1 MWEYKIINQNK
12 KNMSKDFNLPPVDV
26 IEKKSIEVKI
36 YHFYPL
42 ILKKFKEFKREHLG
56 DIKGF
61 VHRLRE
67 KTPSVKLEDY
77 IAIQIARYAIG
88 EYELYI
94 WSDSYRVN
102 RFHLMAIFKKALRDS
117 GISQML

>member
-1 MWEYKIINQNK
+1 
-12 KNMSKDFNLPPVDV
+12 MSKDFNLPPVDV
-26 IEKKSIEVKI
+26 MEAKVVEIKI

-67 KTPSVKLEDY
+67 TPPFVKLEDY
-77 IAIQIARYAIG
+77 MAIQIVCSVIG
-88 EYELYI
+88 NYDISI
-94 WSDSYRVN
+94 WIDCYLIN
-102 RFHLMAIFKKALRDS
+102 RFHLMAVLKS
-117 GISQML
+117 T

>member
-1 MWEYKIINQNK
+1 
-12 KNMSKDFNLPPVDV
+12 MSKEFNLLPVDV
-26 IEKKSIEVKI
+26 MEAKVVEIKI

-67 KTPSVKLEDY
+67 TPPFVKLEDY
-77 IAIQIARYAIG
+77 MAIQIAYSVIG
-88 EYELYI
+88 DYDISVWIDCYLI
-94 WSDSYRVN
+94 N
-102 RFHLMAIFKKALRDS
+102 RFHLIAVFKKALKDS
-117 GISQML
+117 GISKYL

>member
-1 MWEYKIINQNK
+1 
-12 KNMSKDFNLPPVDV
+12 MSKDFNLPPVDV
-26 IEKKSIEVKI
+26 METKVMEIKI

-67 KTPSVKLEDY
+67 TPPFVKLEDY
-77 IAIQIARYAIG
+77 MAIQIAYSVIG
-88 EYELYI
+88 NYDISVWIDCYLI
-94 WSDSYRVN
+94 N
-102 RFHLMAIFKKALRDS
+102 RFHLIAVFKKALKDS
-117 GISQML
+117 GISKYL